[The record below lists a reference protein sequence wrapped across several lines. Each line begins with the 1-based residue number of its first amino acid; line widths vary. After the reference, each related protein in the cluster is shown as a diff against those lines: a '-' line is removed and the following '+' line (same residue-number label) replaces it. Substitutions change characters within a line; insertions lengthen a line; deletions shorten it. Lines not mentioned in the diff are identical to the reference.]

1 MDMIYWTAEVHEAIR
16 LGPKG
21 LQDYSKKLQ
30 SQVCA
35 RGHHVKHRKGRGSVR
50 RTQTRF
56 TAPLWNHSNQLSH
69 CPYYHSR
76 HSFVGADT
84 AASSACPLPPH
95 PVCDACMYV
104 RTHLT
109 CPPWPSQLSDIVK
122 LVRGK
127 LAKQTRITLG
137 ALVVL
142 DVHARDTVTEL
153 VAKNV
158 ISENDFSWLCQMRYY
173 WENDNA
179 IVRVTN
185 AEVDYG
191 YEYLGN
197 SGR

>member
-1 MDMIYWTAEVHEAIR
+1 MLKMPHFVHVTSMRLMCPWTLQ
-16 LGPKG
+16 LG
-21 LQDYSKKLQ
+21 
-30 SQVCA
+30 
-35 RGHHVKHRKGRGSVR
+35 
-50 RTQTRF
+50 
-56 TAPLWNHSNQLSH
+56 
-69 CPYYHSR
+69 
-76 HSFVGADT
+76 
-84 AASSACPLPPH
+84 
-95 PVCDACMYV
+95 
-104 RTHLT
+104 
-109 CPPWPSQLSDIVK
+109 DIVK

-158 ISENDFSWLCQMRYY
+158 MSENDFSWLCQMRYY
-173 WENDNA
+173 WEQDNA

-185 AEVDYG
+185 AEVEYG

>member
-1 MDMIYWTAEVHEAIR
+1 MLKMPHFVHVASMRLMCPWTLQ
-16 LGPKG
+16 LG
-21 LQDYSKKLQ
+21 
-30 SQVCA
+30 
-35 RGHHVKHRKGRGSVR
+35 
-50 RTQTRF
+50 
-56 TAPLWNHSNQLSH
+56 
-69 CPYYHSR
+69 
-76 HSFVGADT
+76 
-84 AASSACPLPPH
+84 
-95 PVCDACMYV
+95 
-104 RTHLT
+104 
-109 CPPWPSQLSDIVK
+109 DIVK

-158 ISENDFSWLCQMRYY
+158 MSENDFSWLCQMRYY
-173 WENDNA
+173 WEQDNA

-185 AEVDYG
+185 AEVEYG